1 MKRVSKAGVRPP
13 LKKGQPPVWA
23 LRLAVALVF
32 GGMVNKKGH
41 VDKVVAAQLFNV
53 CPKTIESWI
62 TGRTQ
67 PRYEQLMR
75 VREITRV
82 SLDWI
87 LTDVTHPVTIDAA
100 TDLEEG
106 PRTVEIMKKP

>member
-1 MKRVSKAGVRPP
+1 MRKASKRGVRPP
-13 LKKGQPPVWA
+13 QRKGQPPVWA

-32 GGMVNKKGH
+32 GGVVNKKGH
-41 VDKVVAAQLFNV
+41 VDKVRAGQLLNV

-67 PRYEQLMR
+67 PRYETLMR

-87 LTDVTHPVTIDAA
+87 LTDVARPEIIDVEK
-100 TDLEEG
+100 DLEGG
-106 PRTVEIMKKP
+106 PRIVEIMKK